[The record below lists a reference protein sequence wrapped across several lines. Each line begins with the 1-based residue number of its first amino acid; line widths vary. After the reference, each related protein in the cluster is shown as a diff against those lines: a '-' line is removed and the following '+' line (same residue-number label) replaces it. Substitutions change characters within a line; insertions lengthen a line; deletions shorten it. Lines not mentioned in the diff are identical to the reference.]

1 MGLETV
7 PDFSITCTQIGC
19 SICCCAS
26 DVFLLKARHFK
37 FRTFSFFR
45 NVYFSSAFESF
56 FRIPVERSARKKKR
70 TIHYTLSCKS
80 ARFFACACRSFR
92 RVDFSRPCVLKKE
105 SPCTSTRGTHSC
117 SRWTDRKRQ
126 GSAPVSKISRKGGG
140 PSVPWRTRLPVVL
153 CTETPITRLGVR
165 LCQGGAFRARR
176 VDVGDLL
183 VFR

>member
-1 MGLETV
+1 MGHLLLCV
-7 PDFSITCTQIGC
+7 GC
-19 SICCCAS
+19 F
-26 DVFLLKARHFK
+26 FLLKARHFK

-92 RVDFSRPCVLKKE
+92 RVDFSRPCVLIKE
-105 SPCTSTRGTHSC
+105 SPCTSTRGMHSC
-117 SRWTDRKRQ
+117 SRWTDRKSQ

-140 PSVPWRTRLPVVL
+140 PSVLGARGCRSCSAQKPRL
-153 CTETPITRLGVR
+153 RDS
-165 LCQGGAFRARR
+165 AFASARVGPSKARR

-183 VFR
+183 VFRK